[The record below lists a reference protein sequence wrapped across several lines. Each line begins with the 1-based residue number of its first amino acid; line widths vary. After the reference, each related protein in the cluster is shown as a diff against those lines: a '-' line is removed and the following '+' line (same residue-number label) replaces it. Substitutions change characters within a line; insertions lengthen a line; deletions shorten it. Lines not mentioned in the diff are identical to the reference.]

1 MVDGFREG
9 TFKLLAFIETKLKSN
24 GEVLWGKLKGIIV
37 GVQEIEVV
45 REDVALLMND
55 EWHNAVIDF

>member
-24 GEVLWGKLKGIIV
+24 GEVLWGKLKGITAGI
-37 GVQEIEVV
+37 QEIKRAGRGYEGC
-45 REDVALLMND
+45 VAQFCN
-55 EWHNAVIDF
+55 